1 MRISSNGASNGNS
14 ETNGHVANGANDLAG
29 LDMTMIGEA
38 EPKTL
43 KAPNMASAAHLSPD
57 WELGYNRLLTRDEGV
72 LYEDGQL
79 QVGLRSEYR
88 GQMACII
95 LYFSNK
101 THTTISS
108 FTTTLDISAEEKSKL
123 TYDVKGLPESS
134 IADGS
139 QSQQMIMFEAK
150 SVFTKSPTIR
160 ISYLAGALQA
170 VTLAIPLKIH
180 KFMAPAELSSEDFFK
195 RWKQIGGA
203 PREAQQVFGIKGGKD
218 RGRTITADFVRK
230 TVDGF
235 KWGILDGVDPNKKNF
250 VGASVLHTSEGGK
263 FGCLLRLEPN
273 YDTQMFRLTIRATDD
288 SVPAVLLKSM
298 EERLALGVN
307 TAPERFETLG
317 RRDISDAF
325 SSVMVT

>member
-1 MRISSNGASNGNS
+1 MN
-14 ETNGHVANGANDLAG
+14 AG
-29 LDMTMIGEA
+29 DA

-43 KAPNMASAAHLSPD
+43 KAPNLASAAHLSPD
-57 WELGYNRLLTRDEGV
+57 WEIGYNRLLLKSEGV
-72 LYEDGQL
+72 LYEDGQI

-101 THTTISS
+101 SPTAISS
-108 FTTTLDISAEEKSKL
+108 FTTTLDLDPSEKSKL
-123 TYDVKGLPESS
+123 TYDVKGLPEST
-134 IADGS
+134 IAEGA
-139 QSQQMIMFEAK
+139 QSQQMVMFEAK

-170 VTLAIPLKIH
+170 LTLAIPLTIH
-180 KFMAPAELSSEDFFK
+180 KFMDPAELSSEDFFK

-203 PREAQQVFGIKGGKD
+203 PREAQRVFGVKGGRD
-218 RGRTITADFVRK
+218 SEREINPEFVRR
-230 TVDGF
+230 TVEGF

-273 YDTQMFRLTIRATDD
+273 YETQVCNSLLKMNEFKLTSTPKMFRLTIRATDE
-288 SVPAVLLKSM
+288 SVPAVILKLM
-298 EERLALGVN
+298 EERLAVGVSVRS
-307 TAPERFETLG
+307 ERAEPPT

-325 SSVMVT
+325 ANVMVS